1 MRRLLFSIAIS
12 ALLGSSTFAQV
23 DTLQLVEIG
32 SIEAPGEIVE
42 LYVEDLDGDSQ
53 KEIVL
58 TTATNVHIYNGITYD
73 EIWSSPELD
82 HPRDLLFA
90 DINLDGFT
98 DFSVK
103 DTTNI
108 RLFDPHNDAT
118 IWSSP
123 EIDSTYE
130 CYTIGDRNDDYWID
144 VAIVSKEWFTRRWNP
159 NNRDTVWVD
168 IFDGPSFAEN
178 DGFTLMMKNN
188 IIMGDEGF
196 YQDSFEAP
204 NVIAVEEITGQDGT
218 LPRISIFTDTSAF
231 FTFQMRYTNTEVSG
245 KVWLVNAIN
254 YEIELEVENGFLLHE
269 SFIESDGAV
278 YLHCVS
284 GSYSHSSSPNG
295 HLYDHTKMINSLSAD
310 SLFSGSVIWESADST
325 DSAWNGFIV
334 NDVNYEHAGYEIC
347 YSSNDSLYL
356 SGFPEEYPL
365 WYSSGIYNIAQVSLD
380 FKSISIFNDPQIIC
394 QIGDPPTEYQF
405 FNGSDG
411 SLTAVLAAFGYL
423 LSDVSDLDSD
433 GNDEIMS
440 IADNMLYIYGL
451 QRTAI
456 DEDPITPNRH
466 YLSANYP
473 NPFNSSTTIEYGLPV
488 RGHVMVEIYD
498 LLGRRVDTLVDS
510 EQEAGR
516 YQVTWDAANRSS
528 GVYFYRI
535 RAGDYEDTRRM
546 ALLK

>member
-254 YEIELEVENGFLLHE
+254 YEIELEVENGFLLH
-269 SFIESDGAV
+269 
-278 YLHCVS
+278 
-284 GSYSHSSSPNG
+284 
-295 HLYDHTKMINSLSAD
+295 
-310 SLFSGSVIWESADST
+310 
-325 DSAWNGFIV
+325 
-334 NDVNYEHAGYEIC
+334 
-347 YSSNDSLYL
+347 
-356 SGFPEEYPL
+356 
-365 WYSSGIYNIAQVSLD
+365 
-380 FKSISIFNDPQIIC
+380 
-394 QIGDPPTEYQF
+394 
-405 FNGSDG
+405 
-411 SLTAVLAAFGYL
+411 
-423 LSDVSDLDSD
+423 
-433 GNDEIMS
+433 
-440 IADNMLYIYGL
+440 
-451 QRTAI
+451 
-456 DEDPITPNRH
+456 
-466 YLSANYP
+466 
-473 NPFNSSTTIEYGLPV
+473 
-488 RGHVMVEIYD
+488 
-498 LLGRRVDTLVDS
+498 
-510 EQEAGR
+510 
-516 YQVTWDAANRSS
+516 
-528 GVYFYRI
+528 
-535 RAGDYEDTRRM
+535 
-546 ALLK
+546 